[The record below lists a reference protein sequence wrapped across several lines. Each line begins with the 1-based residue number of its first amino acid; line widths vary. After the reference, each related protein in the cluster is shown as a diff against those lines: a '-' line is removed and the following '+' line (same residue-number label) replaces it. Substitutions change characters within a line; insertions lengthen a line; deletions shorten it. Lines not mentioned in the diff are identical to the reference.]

1 MTRESLPPEIV
12 TYYARATE
20 AARLFE
26 GAGRLE
32 LARTQEIVLRHLPP
46 GRHVV
51 LDAGGGPGT
60 YACWLAGLG
69 HEVHLVDASAL
80 HVDQARAASARQPAR
95 PLASARVGD
104 ARRLDHPDASVQA
117 VLLLGPLYHLT
128 EERERLAALAE
139 ARRVLEPGG
148 LLFAAAIS
156 RFASLLDGVLHG
168 MLRDPAYVAI
178 VERDL
183 ADGQHRN
190 PTAEDYFTT
199 SYFHLPHELT
209 AEVERAGFTVLELLA
224 VEGPG
229 WVMPDLESRWRDA
242 RERER
247 LLWTARV
254 VEREPTLLG
263 LSPHLIAV
271 GRRPR

>member
-1 MTRESLPPEIV
+1 MTGEALPPEIMS
-12 TYYARATE
+12 YYAQAAET
-20 AARLFE
+20 ARLFG

-32 LARTQEIVLRHLPP
+32 LARTQEIILRHLPR
-46 GRHVV
+46 GRTVV
-51 LDAGGGPGT
+51 LDVGGGPGA

-69 HEVHLVDASAL
+69 HEVHLVDASPL
-80 HVDQARAASARQPAR
+80 HVEQARAASAREPSR
-95 PLASARVGD
+95 PLASASVGD
-104 ARRLDHPDASVQA
+104 ARRLDRPDASVPA

-128 EERERLAALAE
+128 EQRERLAALAE

-156 RFASLLDGVLHG
+156 RFASLLAGVVEGLLH
-168 MLRDPAYVAI
+168 DPDYVAI

-190 PTAEDYFTT
+190 PTREDYFTT
-199 SYFHLPHELT
+199 SYFHQPHELAT
-209 AEVERAGFTVLELLA
+209 EVERTGFTMLELVG

-229 WVMPDLESRWRDA
+229 WVVPDLDA
-242 RERER
+242 RWSDAPERER
-247 LLWTARV
+247 LMWTARV

-271 GRRPR
+271 GRRPQ

>member
-1 MTRESLPPEIV
+1 M

-69 HEVHLVDASAL
+69 HDVHLVD
-80 HVDQARAASARQPAR
+80 
-95 PLASARVGD
+95 ASARVGD
-104 ARRLDHPDASVQA
+104 ARRLDHPDASVQT

-128 EERERLAALAE
+128 EGRERLAALTE

-148 LLFAAAIS
+148 LLFAAGIS
-156 RFASLLDGVLHG
+156 RFASLLEGVRAG
-168 MLRDPAYVAI
+168 MFRDPAYAAI

-183 ADGQHRN
+183 VDGQHRN

-199 SYFHLPHELT
+199 AYFHEPHELA
-209 AEVERAGFTVLELLA
+209 AEVERAGFSVVELVG

-229 WVMPDLESRWRDA
+229 WLMPDLESRWSDG
-242 RERER
+242 RERDL
-247 LLWTARV
+247 LLWAARV

-263 LSPHLIAV
+263 LSPHLIVVA
-271 GRRPR
+271 RRPR

>member
-1 MTRESLPPEIV
+1 VTREPLSPEIM
-12 TYYARATE
+12 TYYARAAE

-32 LARTQEIVLRHLPP
+32 FARTQEIVLRHLP
-46 GRHVV
+46 RRRTVV
-51 LDAGGGPGT
+51 LDVGGGPGT
-60 YACWLAGLG
+60 YACWLAQLG

-80 HVDQARAASARQPAR
+80 HVDQARAASALEPTR

-104 ARRLDHPDASVQA
+104 ARRLDHADASVQA

-128 EERERLAALAE
+128 EPRERLAALAE

-156 RFASLLDGVLHG
+156 RFASLLDGVRAG
-168 MLRDPAYVAI
+168 MFRDPAYVAI

-199 SYFHLPHELT
+199 SYFHLPHELA
-209 AEVERAGFTVLELLA
+209 AEMERAGFAVLELVG

-229 WVMPDLESRWRDA
+229 WVVPDLDSRWSDA

-247 LLWTARV
+247 LLWAARM

-271 GRRPR
+271 GRRP